1 MMIREKTVRSK
12 LNIWNLAQ
20 RENIKIGTLF
30 PMTFRIYFPTN
41 YIVKKA
47 EITCEII
54 KILGKLG
61 DPQALKGKYNSPNST
76 VLCDLSEML

>member
-1 MMIREKTVRSK
+1 
-12 LNIWNLAQ
+12 
-20 RENIKIGTLF
+20 
-30 PMTFRIYFPTN
+30 MTFRIYFPTN